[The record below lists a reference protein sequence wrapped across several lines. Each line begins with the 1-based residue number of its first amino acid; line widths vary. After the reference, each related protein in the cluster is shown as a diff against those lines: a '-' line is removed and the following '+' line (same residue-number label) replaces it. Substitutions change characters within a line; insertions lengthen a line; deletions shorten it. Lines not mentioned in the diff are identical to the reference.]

1 MRIQNQRQY
10 RMVVIDPPA
19 IAGGTDRI
27 QVHFCVSQERGRF
40 VGMTKTPQ
48 HSSPQKA
55 QKAQNDF
62 ANTFVPF
69 VPFCG

>member
-1 MRIQNQRQY
+1 LSLLSAICGES
-10 RMVVIDPPA
+10 DGPA
-19 IAGGTDRI
+19 
-27 QVHFCVSQERGRF
+27 
-40 VGMTKTPQ
+40 KPQ

-69 VPFCG
+69 TLFRG